1 MRVLCI
7 NGSRSDWGYF
17 KPVLKEISNRDNCDY
32 FLLHTNMA
40 PLDKY
45 GNLTKQCRDEGYPP
59 NYVIYSSYEG
69 DVYTSQSKMV
79 SSLISSISDVIH
91 NNKFDWILL
100 AGDRAEQLA
109 GAVAGMLMHIPI
121 AHIQAGERSGNID
134 GITRHVI
141 GKIVSL
147 HFASNN
153 DAKERLIRLG
163 ENPERIV
170 LTGAPQLDD
179 IFLIKDDIIPSNKIL
194 DKYTLEPKKFVIFI
208 FHTDTENIIQ
218 NREHVE
224 NTLNAFSKLPYPIV
238 FILNN
243 NDPGS
248 YGIQNIINSKLRDKD
263 KIFNNLDRFDF
274 LHLLKECRMIIG
286 NRSSGII
293 EAPVLKV
300 PAINIGK
307 RQLNR
312 VKAINVIEAE
322 GSLASIERAFTTSES
337 EVFQDKLT
345 KCVSPYGNEPA
356 SKKIVDALFN
366 YLTHP
371 NEKLINRDIFE

>member
-1 MRVLCI
+1 
-7 NGSRSDWGYF
+7 
-17 KPVLKEISNRDNCDY
+17 
-32 FLLHTNMA
+32 MA

-45 GNLTKQCRDEGYPP
+45 GNLTKQCHDEGYPP

-179 IFLIKDDIIPSNKIL
+179 IFLIKDNIILSNKTL

-286 NRSSGII
+286 NSSSGII

-322 GSLASIERAFTTSES
+322 GSLASIERAFTTAES

>member
-17 KPVLKEISNRDNCDY
+17 KPVLKEIRNRDTCDY

-45 GNLTKQCRDEGYPP
+45 GNLTKQCQDEGYPP

-79 SSLISSISDVIH
+79 GSLISSISDVML
-91 NNKFDWILL
+91 NNRFDWILL

-147 HFASNN
+147 HFASNE
-153 DAKERLIRLG
+153 DAKKRLIRLG

-179 IFLIKDDIIPSNKIL
+179 IFEIKGDSVSSKKTL
-194 DKYTLEPKKFVIFI
+194 DKYILKSKKFIIFI
-208 FHTDTENIIQ
+208 FHTDTENILQ

-224 NTLNAFSKLPYPIV
+224 NTLKALSKLPYPIV
-238 FILNN
+238 FIMNN

-248 YGIQNIINSKLRDKD
+248 YGIQSIIDSKLRDKD

-274 LHLLKECRMIIG
+274 LNLLKECKIIIG
-286 NRSSGII
+286 NSSSGII

-322 GSLASIERAFTTSES
+322 GSLASIEKALTMAES
-337 EVFQDKLT
+337 DIFLESLT
-345 KCVSPYGNEPA
+345 KCVSPYGSEPA
-356 SKKIVDALFN
+356 SKKIVNALHK
-366 YLTHP
+366 YLAYST
-371 NEKLINRDIFE
+371 EKLINRDIFE

>member
-17 KPVLKEISNRDNCDY
+17 KPVLKEIVTRASGDY

-45 GNLTKQCRDEGYPP
+45 GNLSKQCQDEGYPP
-59 NYVIYSSYEG
+59 NYTIYSSYEG
-69 DVYTSQSKMV
+69 DGYSSQSKMV
-79 SSLISSISDVIH
+79 GSLISSISDVIL
-91 NNKFDWILL
+91 NNDFDWILL

-147 HFASNN
+147 HFASNE

-179 IFLIKDDIIPSNKIL
+179 IFKIKKDTITSKKIL
-194 DKYTLEPKKFVIFI
+194 RKFNLESKKYIIFV
-208 FHTDTENIIQ
+208 FHTDTENILL
-218 NREHVE
+218 NRDHVE
-224 NTLNAFSKLPYPIV
+224 NTLKTLSKLSYPII
-238 FILNN
+238 FIVNN

-248 YGIQNIINSKLRDKD
+248 YGVQTIINSNLRDKD
-263 KIFNNLDRFDF
+263 KIFNNLDRLEF
-274 LHLLKECRMIIG
+274 LHLLNKCKIIIG
-286 NRSSGII
+286 NSSSGVI

-312 VKAINVIEAE
+312 VKAQNVIEAD
-322 GSLASIERAFTTSES
+322 GSPSSIKKALKTSDS
-337 EVFQDKLT
+337 KVFLKALT
-345 KCVSPYGNEPA
+345 KCISPYGSEPA
-356 SKKIVDALFN
+356 SKKIVDAL
-366 YLTHP
+366 YQYMTYSAK
-371 NEKLINRDIFE
+371 ELINRDIFE

>member
-17 KPVLKEISNRDNCDY
+17 KPVLKEIRNTDTCDY

-45 GNLTKQCRDEGYPP
+45 GNLTKQCQDEGYPP

-79 SSLISSISDVIH
+79 GSLISSISDVML
-91 NNKFDWILL
+91 NNRFDWILL

-147 HFASNN
+147 HFASNE
-153 DAKERLIRLG
+153 DAKKRLIRLG

-179 IFLIKDDIIPSNKIL
+179 IF
-194 DKYTLEPKKFVIFI
+194 E
-208 FHTDTENIIQ
+208 
-218 NREHVE
+218 
-224 NTLNAFSKLPYPIV
+224 SKGDSV
-238 FILNN
+238 
-243 NDPGS
+243 
-248 YGIQNIINSKLRDKD
+248 
-263 KIFNNLDRFDF
+263 
-274 LHLLKECRMIIG
+274 
-286 NRSSGII
+286 SS
-293 EAPVLKV
+293 
-300 PAINIGK
+300 
-307 RQLNR
+307 
-312 VKAINVIEAE
+312 
-322 GSLASIERAFTTSES
+322 
-337 EVFQDKLT
+337 
-345 KCVSPYGNEPA
+345 
-356 SKKIVDALFN
+356 
-366 YLTHP
+366 
-371 NEKLINRDIFE
+371 

>member
-1 MRVLCI
+1 VRVLCI

-17 KPVLKEISNRDNCDY
+17 KPVLKEIVTRASGEY

-45 GNLTKQCRDEGYPP
+45 GNLSKQCQDEGYPP
-59 NYVIYSSYEG
+59 NYTIYSSYEG
-69 DVYTSQSKMV
+69 DGYSSQSKMV
-79 SSLISSISDVIH
+79 GSLIGSISDVIL
-91 NNKFDWILL
+91 NNDFDWILL

-147 HFASNN
+147 HFASNE

-179 IFLIKDDIIPSNKIL
+179 IFQIKKDIITSKKIL
-194 DKYTLEPKKFVIFI
+194 RKFNLESKKYIIFV
-208 FHTDTENIIQ
+208 FHTDTENILL
-218 NREHVE
+218 NRDHVE
-224 NTLNAFSKLPYPIV
+224 NTLKTLSKLSYPII
-238 FILNN
+238 FIMNN

-248 YGIQNIINSKLRDKD
+248 YGVQTIINSNLRDKD
-263 KIFNNLDRFDF
+263 KIFNNLDRLDF
-274 LHLLKECRMIIG
+274 LHLLNECKIIIG
-286 NRSSGII
+286 NSSSGVI

-307 RQLNR
+307 RQSNR
-312 VKAINVIEAE
+312 VKAQNVIEAD
-322 GSLASIERAFTTSES
+322 GSISSIEKALKTSDS
-337 EVFQDKLT
+337 KDFLKTLT
-345 KCVSPYGNEPA
+345 KCISPYGSEPA
-356 SKKIVDALFN
+356 SKKIVDALYQ
-366 YLTHP
+366 YLTYSSK
-371 NEKLINRDIFE
+371 ELINRDIFE

>member
-45 GNLTKQCRDEGYPP
+45 GNLTKQCHDEGYPP

-179 IFLIKDDIIPSNKIL
+179 IFLIKDNIILSNKTL

-286 NRSSGII
+286 NSSSGII

-322 GSLASIERAFTTSES
+322 GSLASIERAFTTAES